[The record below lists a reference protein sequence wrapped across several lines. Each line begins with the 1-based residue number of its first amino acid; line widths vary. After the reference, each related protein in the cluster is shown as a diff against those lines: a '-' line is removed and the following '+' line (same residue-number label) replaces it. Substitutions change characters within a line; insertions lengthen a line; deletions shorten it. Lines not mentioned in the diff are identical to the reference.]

1 MGFSRYIGRSVEII
15 YMDRTRRC
23 TKRTVTVHRVSGQL
37 LFGYDH
43 EKRAFRTFR
52 VDQIL
57 AMLPVS
63 A

>member
-1 MGFSRYIGRSVEII
+1 MGYARYIGRSVEII
-15 YMDRTRRC
+15 YMDTMRKC
-23 TKRTVTVHRVSGQL
+23 TKRTVTVHRVNGQL

-52 VDQIL
+52 VKQIL
-57 AMLPVS
+57 ALLPVS